1 LKTDRRSNSS
11 TSSSSPEE
19 LPAPRPCFPTFFFVL
34 VFTRTSDKFSI
45 PFALVVV
52 APRVLLA
59 LAFLLVVV
67 VVFVVVALF
76 LPAVK
81 DDDGFEDDFFSDED
95 DDVFAPSSS
104 PAADALGPMETFR

>member
-1 LKTDRRSNSS
+1 LKTDRRSNNS

-45 PFALVVV
+45 TFAVVVV

-59 LAFLLVVV
+59 LAFL
-67 VVFVVVALF
+67 VFVFVVALF

-95 DDVFAPSSS
+95 DDVAPSSS
-104 PAADALGPMETFR
+104 SSAADALVPMETR

>member
-45 PFALVVV
+45 TFALVVV

-67 VVFVVVALF
+67 FVVVVALF